1 MKGVLFLKGKTKYWM
16 LAAVA
21 YIAFA
26 CIFPE
31 AVKPKYS
38 PELEENAIIR
48 MQIFSDKHD
57 SFLLMPENTL
67 YYIEE
72 GDIGKREPG
81 VYIRDFMKPPCIYA
95 PQISIIQRVK
105 LTKEQI
111 KNIDELMYQVILEK
125 TNEQWWTDSVD
136 IDAAYY
142 GVRYHS
148 RYTALAQ
155 GGALENLYLLFCD
168 LCGVTDLP
176 DPSQFGA

>member
-1 MKGVLFLKGKTKYWM
+1 M
-16 LAAVA
+16 LAAAV

-38 PELEENAIIR
+38 PELEENAVIR
-48 MQIFSDKHD
+48 MQIAFNGYED
-57 SFLLMPENTL
+57 FLLMPDSTL

-72 GDIGKREPG
+72 GETSKREPNV
-81 VYIRDFMKPPCIYA
+81 VYARDFMNLPCIKE
-95 PQISIIQRVK
+95 QEISSIKRVK

-111 KNIDELMYQVILEK
+111 KNIDELMYQVILGK
-125 TNEQWWTDSVD
+125 TNEQWWSDSVD

-148 RYTALAQ
+148 RYTALDQ
-155 GGALENLYLLFCD
+155 GGAALENLYLLFCD
-168 LCGVTDLP
+168 LCGITDLP
-176 DPSQFGA
+176 DPSEIGA

>member
-1 MKGVLFLKGKTKYWM
+1 
-16 LAAVA
+16 
-21 YIAFA
+21 
-26 CIFPE
+26 
-31 AVKPKYS
+31 
-38 PELEENAIIR
+38 
-48 MQIFSDKHD
+48 
-57 SFLLMPENTL
+57 
-67 YYIEE
+67 
-72 GDIGKREPG
+72 
-81 VYIRDFMKPPCIYA
+81 
-95 PQISIIQRVK
+95 
-105 LTKEQI
+105 
-111 KNIDELMYQVILEK
+111 MYQVILEK